1 MLKFLSVSIVILMLF
16 SFAGKP
22 GTMFPE
28 AVDCAAFIAKD
39 CLTENEK
46 QVPFVAGTFNNCLIL
61 RPSERLAGE
70 KDTSELTLTIT
81 QELLDTLPAETKF
94 VAVCGYEGAL
104 AIAVAVMNAE
114 QVLYEDGTECISI
127 ALRENDEKMLT
138 DKRLVPMSRVSV
150 TVKKDGKFAAADKD
164 KLDAAVYVNPCGER
178 DRNIL
183 IYVSWFWEEQYAF
196 GQYIPYCG
204 PGYYGILSP
213 DEF

>member
-16 SFAGKP
+16 SFAGEP

-28 AVDCAAFIAKD
+28 AGDCAVFIAKD

-46 QVPFVAGTFNNCLIL
+46 PVSFAAGTFNNCVIL

-70 KDTSELTLTIT
+70 KDASELTLTIT
-81 QELLDTLPAETKF
+81 QELLDTLPAETKY

-114 QVLYEDGTECISI
+114 QILYEDGTECISI

-150 TVKKDGKFAAADKD
+150 TVKKDGKFAAADKVEGNTFYTAM
-164 KLDAAVYVNPCGER
+164 L
-178 DRNIL
+178 
-183 IYVSWFWEEQYAF
+183 
-196 GQYIPYCG
+196 YIPSERPYNYFTTDYKLG
-204 PGYYGILSP
+204 LKLYSRGVFIK
-213 DEF
+213 D

>member
-1 MLKFLSVSIVILMLF
+1 MLKFLSVSLVILMLF
-16 SFAGKP
+16 SFTGEP

-28 AVDCAAFIAKD
+28 AEDCAAFIAKD

-46 QVPFVAGTFNNCLIL
+46 QVPFSAGTFNNCVIL
-61 RPSERLAGE
+61 RPTERLAGE
-70 KDTSELTLTIT
+70 KDASEMKLTIT

-104 AIAVAVMNAE
+104 AIAVSVTNAE
-114 QVLYEDGTECISI
+114 QILYEDGTECICI
-127 ALRENDEKMLT
+127 ALRENDEKILT
-138 DKRLVPMSRVSV
+138 DKRFVPMSRVSV

-183 IYVSWFWEEQYAF
+183 VYVSWFREVQYSF
-196 GQYIPYCG
+196 GQYIPYYG
-204 PGYYGILSP
+204 PGYYGILSL